1 MPFLYQTFYN
11 FRNLKND
18 TIDLSNREVYF
29 VGENGQGKSNILES
43 LYYAAYGISFRTHID
58 SQIVKKGEKDFSINA
73 FYKNEKETSTKI
85 SVIFEN
91 GKKRIEKDGRKIQDR
106 KELINTIPC
115 ILFCHDDMR
124 FATGEPESRR
134 FFIDQSL
141 TLYDNLYIDD
151 LRNYKKVLKSRN
163 QILKNKQYD
172 MLDVYDLQLVQYG
185 LIVQQK
191 RKKAIFQ
198 FNQIFGKIYEEI
210 SGIEGVSI
218 SYEPSWKAQISQNVD
233 NSVQNSSDFAE
244 KNFFPASQDIIQL
257 LLSRRD
263 SDKALETTLSGP
275 HRDKI
280 TFIKDNH
287 PFVQIA
293 STGQCRLISLLLR
306 VAQAIYYTRATGL
319 KPVLLMDDVLLEL
332 DPDKRTKL
340 TAMLPEYEQLFC
352 TFLPGEPYERYMHDT
367 TKVYKINKGEWYE

>member
-1 MPFLYQTFYN
+1 MSFLYQTFFN

-18 TIDLSNREVYF
+18 TIYLSNREVYF

-91 GKKRIEKDGRKIQDR
+91 GKKRIEKDSKKIHDR

-115 ILFCHDDMR
+115 ILFCHDDMK
-124 FATGEPESRR
+124 FATGEPEYRR

-163 QILKNKQYD
+163 QVLKNKQYD
-172 MLDVYDLQLVQYG
+172 MLDVYDEQLVQYG
-185 LIVQQK
+185 LVVQQK

-198 FNQIFGKIYEEI
+198 FNEIFGKIYEEI

-218 SYEPSWKAQISQNVD
+218 SYEPSWKITNPQNVD
-233 NSVQNSSDFAE
+233 NSVQNSGNVSE
-244 KNFFPASQDIIQL
+244 KIFFPASQDIISL

-263 SDKALETTLSGP
+263 SDKVLETTLSGP

-280 TFIKDNH
+280 NFIKDGR

-332 DPDKRTKL
+332 DPDKRAKL

-367 TKVYKINKGEWYE
+367 TKVYKIDKGEWHE

>member
-18 TIDLSNREVYF
+18 TLDLSNKEIYF
-29 VGENGQGKSNILES
+29 VGQNGQGKSNILES
-43 LYYAAYGISFRTHID
+43 LYYAAYGISFRTHQD
-58 SQIVKKGEKDFSINA
+58 VQIVKKGEKDFSINA
-73 FYKNEKETSTKI
+73 FYKNGEDSSQKI

-91 GKKRIEKDGRKIQDR
+91 GKKRIEKNGKKIQDR

-124 FATGEPESRR
+124 FATGEPECRR

-141 TLYDNLYIDD
+141 TLYDSLYIDD
-151 LRNYKKVLKSRN
+151 MRNYKKVLKSRN
-163 QILKNKQYD
+163 LILKSKQYE
-172 MLDVYDLQLVQYG
+172 MLEVYDGQLAGYG
-185 LIVQQK
+185 LVIQDK

-198 FNQIFGKIYEEI
+198 FNQIFGKIFEDITGI
-210 SGIEGVSI
+210 SGVQIV
-218 SYEPSWKAQISQNVD
+218 YEPSWK
-233 NSVQNSSDFAE
+233 VQNAAGE
-244 KNFFPASQDIIQL
+244 NFFPASQDIVSL
-257 LLSRRD
+257 LLSRRAQD
-263 SDKALETTLSGP
+263 QLMETTMSGP

-280 TFIKDNH
+280 FFVKDGQNFIH
-287 PFVQIA
+287 TA

-332 DPDKRTKL
+332 DPDKRARL
-340 TAMLPEYEQLFC
+340 TGMLPEYEQLFC
-352 TFLPGEPYERYMHDT
+352 TFLPGEPYQRYMHDT
-367 TKVYKINKGEWYE
+367 TKVYTIEKGEWHEG

>member
-1 MPFLYQTFYN
+1 MPFLYQTFFN

-18 TIDLSNREVYF
+18 TIDLSYREVYF

-91 GKKRIEKDGRKIQDR
+91 GKKRIEKDSKKIHDR

-124 FATGEPESRR
+124 FATGEPEYRR

-163 QILKNKQYD
+163 QVLKNKQYD
-172 MLDVYDLQLVQYG
+172 MLDVYDEQLVQYG
-185 LIVQQK
+185 LVVQQK

-198 FNQIFGKIYEEI
+198 FNEIFGKIYEEI

-218 SYEPSWKAQISQNVD
+218 SYEPSWKITNPQNVD
-233 NSVQNSSDFAE
+233 NSVQNSGNVSE
-244 KNFFPASQDIIQL
+244 KIFFPASQDIISL

-263 SDKALETTLSGP
+263 SDKVLETTLSGP

-280 TFIKDNH
+280 NFIKDGR

-332 DPDKRTKL
+332 DPDKRAKL

-367 TKVYKINKGEWYE
+367 TKVYKIDKGEWHE

>member
-18 TIDLSNREVYF
+18 TLDLANKEIFF

-43 LYYAAYGISFRTHID
+43 LYYAAYGISFRTHVD
-58 SQIVKKGEKDFSINA
+58 AQIVKKGEKDFSINS
-73 FYKNEKETSTKI
+73 FYKNEKEESTKV

-91 GKKRIEKDGRKIQDR
+91 GKKRIEKDGRKIHDR

-141 TLYDNLYIDD
+141 TLYDSLYIDD

-172 MLDVYDLQLVQYG
+172 MLDVYDAQLVQYG
-185 LIVQQK
+185 QVVQQK

-198 FNQIFGKIYEEI
+198 FNQIFGKIYQEI

-218 SYEPSWKAQISQNVD
+218 SYEPSWKDEN
-233 NSVQNSSDFAE
+233 
-244 KNFFPASQDIIQL
+244 IIEHL
-257 LLSRRD
+257 LARRD
-263 SDKALETTLSGP
+263 ADKALETSLSGP

-280 TFIKDNH
+280 NFVKDGH
-287 PFVQIA
+287 LFVQVA

-332 DPDKRTKL
+332 DPDKRAKL

-367 TKVYKINKGEWYE
+367 TKVYKIENGEWHE

>member
-1 MPFLYQTFYN
+1 MPFLYQTFFN

-18 TIDLSNREVYF
+18 TLDLSNREIFF

-43 LYYAAYGISFRTHID
+43 LYYTSYGVSFRTHVD
-58 SQIVKKGEKDFSINA
+58 SQIVKTGEKDFSINA
-73 FYKNEKETSTKI
+73 LYKKSEEASHKI

-91 GKKRIEKDGRKIQDR
+91 GKKRIEKNGKKIQDR

-124 FATGEPESRR
+124 FATGEPECRR

-141 TLYDNLYIDD
+141 TLYDSSYIDD
-151 LRNYKKVLKSRN
+151 MRNYKKVLKSRN
-163 QILKNKQYD
+163 LVLKNKQYE
-172 MLDVYDLQLVQYG
+172 MLDVYDSQLAQYG
-185 LIVQQK
+185 MVIQEK
-191 RKKAIFQ
+191 RKKAIFM
-198 FNQIFGKIYEEI
+198 FNEIFGNLFEKITGI
-210 SGIEGVSI
+210 SDVTIN
-218 SYEPSWKAQISQNVD
+218 YDPSWK
-233 NSVQNSSDFAE
+233 
-244 KNFFPASQDIIQL
+244 NFSPASQDL
-257 LLSRRD
+257 VSYLLSRRD
-263 SDKALETTLSGP
+263 TDKLLETTMSGP

-280 TFIKDNH
+280 TFVKDNT
-287 PFVQIA
+287 PFVQTA
-293 STGQCRLISLLLR
+293 STGQCRLISLILR
-306 VAQAIYYTRATGL
+306 VAQSVYYTRATGL

-367 TKVYKINKGEWYE
+367 TKIYKIEKGEWHE

>member
-367 TKVYKINKGEWYE
+367 TKVYKINKGDWYE

>member
-91 GKKRIEKDGRKIQDR
+91 GKKRIEKDSKKIHDR
-106 KELINTIPC
+106 KELINTLPC

-124 FATGEPESRR
+124 FATGEPEYRR

-163 QILKNKQYD
+163 QVLKNKQYD
-172 MLDVYDLQLVQYG
+172 MLDVYDDQLVQYG
-185 LIVQQK
+185 LVVQQK

-198 FNQIFGKIYEEI
+198 FNEIFGKIYEEI

-218 SYEPSWKAQISQNVD
+218 SYEPSWKITNPQNVD
-233 NSVQNSSDFAE
+233 NSVQNSGNVSE
-244 KNFFPASQDIIQL
+244 KIFFPASQDIISL

-263 SDKALETTLSGP
+263 SDKVLETTLSGP

-280 TFIKDNH
+280 NFIKDGR

-306 VAQAIYYTRATGL
+306 VAQAIYYTRATGF

-332 DPDKRTKL
+332 DPDKRAKL

-367 TKVYKINKGEWYE
+367 TKVYKIDKGEWHE